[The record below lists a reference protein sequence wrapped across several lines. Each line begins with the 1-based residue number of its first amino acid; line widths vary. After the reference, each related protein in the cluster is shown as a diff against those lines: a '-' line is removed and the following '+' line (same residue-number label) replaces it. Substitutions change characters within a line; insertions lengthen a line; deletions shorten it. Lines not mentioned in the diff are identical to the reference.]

1 MASSRMKW
9 VPKWLKYRSYCTNT
23 TIFARLSGCHGNPD
37 RIHCQDIRRVSV
49 SFSESLPNRLAITLA
64 HLSWS
69 KQTAAAWGPS
79 LAVSDRV
86 VLSTPRLDCM
96 ASKFDRTHSEFAEL
110 LREAHH
116 ELFGF
121 IFAMLQNRADAEDI
135 YQQTSMV
142 LWRKFAT
149 FEPGTN
155 FVAWAIRVAQ
165 FEIKDYVKARR
176 RRKVF
181 FNDEILD
188 AIAERYQAES
198 SEFRERRLEA
208 LANCI
213 DKLSER
219 DRNLLNNCY
228 AVERDYSKIA
238 RAEGKTL
245 GAVYQAIC
253 RIRKALHMCV
263 QRSLAAAE

>member
-1 MASSRMKW
+1 M
-9 VPKWLKYRSYCTNT
+9 
-23 TIFARLSGCHGNPD
+23 
-37 RIHCQDIRRVSV
+37 SV

-69 KQTAAAWGPS
+69 KQTAAAWGRS

-86 VLSTPRLDCM
+86 VLSSSRFIDTQTARM
-96 ASKFDRTHSEFAEL
+96 TAEFHHTHAEFAEL
-110 LREAHH
+110 LSEAHR